1 MDNTDIIAFTGLV
14 IFGLV
19 FGTFTARSSNKREK
33 IRGGQ
38 VAEIFNYL
46 ACSIMAALTPTILT
60 LVIVIHPTWQQI
72 AGIAVSP
79 FMQLIGVAV
88 LMFATANLLLIPYAI
103 AEKPAVDAYQLAKA
117 DAGWTEKDARESGL

>member
-1 MDNTDIIAFTGLV
+1 MDNTDLIAIIGLV

-38 VAEIFNYL
+38 VAEICNYL
-46 ACSIMAALTPTILT
+46 ACSIMSALTPTILT
-60 LVIVIHPTWQQI
+60 MVFIIHPTWQQI
-72 AGIAVSP
+72 AGIWFHP
-79 FMQLIGVAV
+79 FAQLLGVVV
-88 LMFATANLLLIPYAI
+88 LMFVGANLLLIPYAV